1 MLKPFRPLE
10 SATGGCQKHPKMA
23 NFEPKK
29 TVFGRFWGSLVT
41 FFGALMAQTGPPGC
55 VWQCSTM
62 FNHVQPMFNPFALAG
77 TAYGQIWPFWAKK
90 GCFWALLGPPGDIS
104 GWSKRLKLTPPDVK
118 YNVQPC
124 STNVQPIWACWD
136 CLWPNM
142 AISGQKRA
150 IFGHKNGLNHWNLMG
165 TRLNINQSNPRDNM
179 DALVF
184 AKSNIFLTP
193 PP

>member
-41 FFGALMAQTGPPGC
+41 FFWGPNGPNWPPWMC
-55 VWQCSTM
+55 LTM
-62 FNHVQPMFNPFALAG
+62 FNHVQPCSTNVQPIWACWDCLWPNMAIS
-77 TAYGQIWPFWAKK
+77 GQK
-90 GCFWALLGPPGDIS
+90 GRFRALLGPPGDIS

-124 STNVQPIWACWD
+124 SINVQPIWPCWD

-142 AISGQKRA
+142 AKKEPFLA
-150 IFGHKNGLNHWNLMG
+150 IKM
-165 TRLNINQSNPRDNM
+165 T
-179 DALVF
+179 
-184 AKSNIFLTP
+184 
-193 PP
+193 